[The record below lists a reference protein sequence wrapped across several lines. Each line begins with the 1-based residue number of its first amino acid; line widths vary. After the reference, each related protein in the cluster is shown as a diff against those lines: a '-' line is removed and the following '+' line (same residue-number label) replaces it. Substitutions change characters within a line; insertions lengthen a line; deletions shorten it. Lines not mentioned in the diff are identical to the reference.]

1 MISSFD
7 ITRRLESCGDGRHLE
22 LCITSL
28 RFILL
33 FTSKVCIEGML
44 SVYIQLSQKSKVFSY
59 FIAGLRLCCDKI
71 EEFNRDGVDFQ
82 EYANDAVKY
91 AHQLAKYPGIDK
103 EPEPAGE
110 DVFEV
115 EVEQD
120 KSIFVVN
127 LMEEDI
133 EGKCDH
139 FRKLRNDKQQFRS
152 RCGSGH

>member
-1 MISSFD
+1 MDMEEHKHDS
-7 ITRRLESCGDGRHLE
+7 GDQS
-22 LCITSL
+22 TA
-28 RFILL
+28 
-33 FTSKVCIEGML
+33 
-44 SVYIQLSQKSKVFSY
+44 Y

-82 EYANDAVKY
+82 EYANDAVKD